1 VSILFTFPGQ
11 GAQRAGMLHALP
23 PMEAARHTLEQAS
36 DTLGRDVLKLDS
48 EAALA
53 SSVAVQIALLVAGVA
68 MSRCLVDLAGPPDA
82 VAGLS
87 IGAYP
92 AAVIAEVVDFADA
105 LRLVERR
112 AQLMEAAYPSGYG
125 MTAILGLDLSALKA
139 IVAEIH
145 TQDSPVYLA
154 NVNAPTQLVIA
165 GATDAMARVAALAQ
179 ARGAHGVKP
188 IAISVPSHC
197 PLLDAPAAALASE
210 LAAVPMKAPKLLL
223 FSASLGRE
231 MRDPARIADDLAHN
245 MARPVLW
252 HETTTLA
259 RERGMTLSI
268 EMPPGNVLTK
278 LATAAQPDA
287 LSVAASDNRIDTLAV
302 LMKRERERGV

>member
-92 AAVIAEVVDFADA
+92 AAVVAEVVEFADA

-145 TQDSPVYLA
+145 TQDSPVYIA

>member
-92 AAVIAEVVDFADA
+92 AAVVAEVVEFADA

-145 TQDSPVYLA
+145 TQDSPVYIA

-179 ARGAHGVKP
+179 AGGAHGVKP

-210 LAAVPMKAPKLLL
+210 LAAVPMRAPKLHL